1 MFLCVSLNPA
11 VDKRLRLERL
21 QVGSVNRAS
30 EASPAPGG
38 KAAHVA
44 MVLRTLGADPLWLGF
59 AGGATGRQ
67 LIEGLRGLAI
77 RVHEI
82 PTSGCTRT
90 NLEIVEDDG
99 GGVTEILEP
108 GQRIAT
114 EELRRFEETFSKLLN
129 EASERPTVIFSGSL
143 PEGVPPD
150 LYKTLIELAHEFD
163 SRVFVDTSGE
173 PFKFALAGK
182 PDFVKPNRGEA
193 ESWSGQAIS
202 GSFSAKEI
210 LGAMLKVG
218 AGAGAITLGSAG
230 LIWHSAA
237 GVTLVANAPKLS
249 ARSHVGSGDSTLA
262 GFAFAAQQRLPPVE
276 AVRLAVACGSANC
289 LAPGPGCAR
298 AEDIVSLKDQ
308 ILVET
313 LK

>member
-11 VDKRLRLERL
+11 VDKRLRLQRL

-59 AGGATGRQ
+59 AGGATGNQ
-67 LIEGLRGLAI
+67 LVEGLRGLAI
-77 RVHEI
+77 QVHEI
-82 PTSGCTRT
+82 PTHGCTRT

-99 GGVTEILEP
+99 GATEILEP
-108 GQRIAT
+108 GQRITAQ
-114 EELRRFEETFSKLLN
+114 ELQRFEETFSELLN
-129 EASERPTVIFSGSL
+129 VASEQPTVIFSGSL
-143 PEGVPPD
+143 PEGVPSD
-150 LYKTLIELAHEFD
+150 QYKTLIELAREFD
-163 SRVFVDTSGE
+163 SRVFVDTSGD
-173 PFKFALAGK
+173 PFKFALTGK

-202 GSFSAKEI
+202 GPSSAREI
-210 LGAMLKVG
+210 LGAMLKAG

-230 LIWHSAA
+230 LIWHSAN
-237 GVTLVANAPKLS
+237 GDTLIANAPKLS
-249 ARSHVGSGDSTLA
+249 ARSCVGSGDSTLA

-298 AEDIVSLKDQ
+298 ANDITSLKDQ
-308 ILVET
+308 IRVET
-313 LK
+313 LA

>member
-11 VDKRLRLERL
+11 VDKRLRLQRL

-59 AGGATGRQ
+59 AGGATGNQ
-67 LIEGLRGLAI
+67 LVEGLRGLAI
-77 RVHEI
+77 QVHEI
-82 PTSGCTRT
+82 PTNGCTRT

-99 GGVTEILEP
+99 GATEILEP
-108 GQRIAT
+108 GQRITAQ
-114 EELRRFEETFSKLLN
+114 ELQRFEETFSELLN
-129 EASERPTVIFSGSL
+129 VASEQPTVIFSGSL
-143 PEGVPPD
+143 PEGVPSD
-150 LYKTLIELAHEFD
+150 QYKTLIELAREFD
-163 SRVFVDTSGE
+163 SRVFVDTSGD
-173 PFKFALAGK
+173 PFKFALTGK

-202 GSFSAKEI
+202 GPSSAREI
-210 LGAMLKVG
+210 LGAMLKAG

-230 LIWHSAA
+230 LIWHSAN
-237 GVTLVANAPKLS
+237 GDTLIANAPKLS
-249 ARSHVGSGDSTLA
+249 ARSCVGSGDSTLA

-298 AEDIVSLKDQ
+298 ANDITSLKDQ
-308 ILVET
+308 IRVET
-313 LK
+313 LA

>member
-21 QVGSVNRAS
+21 QVGGVNRVI
-30 EASPAPGG
+30 EAIPAPGG

-44 MVLRTLGADPLWLGF
+44 MTLKTLGADPLWLGF
-59 AGGATGRQ
+59 AGGATGKQ
-67 LIEGLRGLAI
+67 LVEGLRGLAI
-77 RVHEI
+77 RVHDI
-82 PTSGCTRT
+82 PTSGSTRT
-90 NLEIVEDDG
+90 NLEIVEDM

-108 GQRIAT
+108 GQCIAP
-114 EELRRFEETFSKLLN
+114 EELQRFVESFTTLLN
-129 EASERPTVIFSGSL
+129 EASEQPTVILSGSL
-143 PEGVPPD
+143 PEGVLPD
-150 LYKTLIELAHEFD
+150 QYRRLVEVAHEFD
-163 SRVFVDTSGE
+163 SRVFLDSSGD

-182 PDFVKPNRGEA
+182 PDFVKPNRMEA
-193 ESWSGQAIS
+193 ESWSGQKIS
-202 GSFSAKEI
+202 GPSSANEI
-210 LGAMLKVG
+210 LGAMLTAG
-218 AGAGAITLGSAG
+218 ATAGAITLGSAG
-230 LIWHSAA
+230 LIWHSSTGDA
-237 GVTLVANAPKLS
+237 LVANAPKLS
-249 ARSHVGSGDSTLA
+249 ARSCVGSGDSTLA

>member
-1 MFLCVSLNPA
+1 MFFCVSLNPA

-21 QVGSVNRAS
+21 KVGSVNRVS

-59 AGGATGRQ
+59 AGGATGKQ
-67 LIEGLRGLAI
+67 LVEGLRGLAI

-82 PTSGCTRT
+82 PTSDSTRT
-90 NLEIVEDDG
+90 NLEIVEAE

-108 GQRIAT
+108 GQRIAA
-114 EELRRFEETFSKLLN
+114 EELLRFEETFTELLN
-129 EASERPTVIFSGSL
+129 EASEQPTVIFSGSL
-143 PEGVPPD
+143 PEGVPSNQ
-150 LYKTLIELAHEFD
+150 YKKLIELAHKFD
-163 SRVFVDTSGE
+163 SRVFVDTSGD

-202 GSFSAKEI
+202 GPSSANEI
-210 LGAMLKVG
+210 LRAMLKAG

-230 LIWHSAA
+230 LIWNSAA
-237 GVTLVANAPKLS
+237 GDNLVANAPRLS
-249 ARSHVGSGDSTLA
+249 ARSCVGSGDSTLA
-262 GFAFAAQQRLPPVE
+262 GFAFAAKQGLSPID

-289 LAPGPGCAR
+289 IAPGPGCAR
-298 AEDIVSLKDQ
+298 AEDIASLRDQ
-308 ILVET
+308 IHVET
-313 LK
+313 LA